1 MLTLKEFKE
10 ARGVLS
16 GVIRNTSLVYSP
28 AFSKATGNQIY
39 IKPENMQVTGAYKIR
54 GAYYKISTLSDEEK
68 ARGLVT
74 ASAGN
79 HAQGV
84 AYAAQAAGV
93 SATIVMP
100 TTTPLVKVNNTK
112 DYGAK
117 VVLHG
122 ETFDDAAE
130 LAAKLS
136 EEEGLTYVHPFN
148 DPAIA
153 TGQGTISYEIFQD
166 LPDVDVIL
174 VPIGGGGL
182 ATGVSTLAKLLNPN
196 VTVIGV
202 EPSGAASMK
211 ASLEAGHVVTLD
223 RVETIA
229 DGVAVKTPGDQIFPY
244 IQKNIDDIITIPDD
258 ELVDAFLDM
267 MEKHKMIVENAGL
280 LTIAALRAGK
290 HVLCEKPMATTLAD
304 CEAMAAAARE
314 SGKFLMIGQNQRLT
328 KAHQKAR
335 QLVADGVLGD
345 ILTFRTTFGHGG
357 PETWSVDPGKNTW
370 FFDKSKAAM
379 GAMADLGIH
388 KTDLIQY
395 LLGQTVVEATAKV
408 TTLEAGG
415 RRAAHRR
422 GRQRHLHLPH
432 ERRRHRHH
440 DRQLDLLRRG
450 GQLHRALRHKGHPAH
465 LRRPGLLPQA
475 HHRRRG
481 EGALRAG
488 GHPDQRQPDRLRRHR
503 LLHGLPDR
511 QHAPRHLRRVG
522 AHRHAGRVCLSGVL
536 PDRQGGVRRP
546 GLTKGVFTI

>member
-211 ASLEAGHVVTLD
+211 ASLDAGHVVTLD

-280 LTIAALRAGK
+280 LPIAALSHLKCRAK
-290 HVLCEKPMATTLAD
+290 NVVPVLSGGNMDVITVASLVQHGLINRGRVFTFSVQLPDRPGELLRVAQLVAEANGNIIKLEHNQFVNINRQSGVELRVTL
-304 CEAMAAAARE
+304 EAFGHTHKRAILDALCGAGYAARE
-314 SGKFLMIGQNQRLT
+314 CHTNDFY
-328 KAHQKAR
+328 H
-335 QLVADGVLGD
+335 
-345 ILTFRTTFGHGG
+345 
-357 PETWSVDPGKNTW
+357 
-370 FFDKSKAAM
+370 
-379 GAMADLGIH
+379 
-388 KTDLIQY
+388 
-395 LLGQTVVEATAKV
+395 
-408 TTLEAGG
+408 
-415 RRAAHRR
+415 
-422 GRQRHLHLPH
+422 
-432 ERRRHRHH
+432 
-440 DRQLDLLRRG
+440 
-450 GQLHRALRHKGHPAH
+450 
-465 LRRPGLLPQA
+465 
-475 HHRRRG
+475 
-481 EGALRAG
+481 
-488 GHPDQRQPDRLRRHR
+488 
-503 LLHGLPDR
+503 
-511 QHAPRHLRRVG
+511 
-522 AHRHAGRVCLSGVL
+522 
-536 PDRQGGVRRP
+536 
-546 GLTKGVFTI
+546 

>member
-211 ASLEAGHVVTLD
+211 ASLDAGHVVTLD

-280 LTIAALRAGK
+280 LPIAALSHLKCRGRNVVPVLSGGNMDVITVASLVQHGLINRGRVFTFSVQLPDRPGELLRVAQLVAEANGNIIKLEHNQFVNINRQSGVELRVTLEAFGHTHKRAILDA
-290 HVLCEKPMATTLAD
+290 LCGAGY
-304 CEAMAAAARE
+304 AARE
-314 SGKFLMIGQNQRLT
+314 CHTNDFY
-328 KAHQKAR
+328 H
-335 QLVADGVLGD
+335 
-345 ILTFRTTFGHGG
+345 
-357 PETWSVDPGKNTW
+357 
-370 FFDKSKAAM
+370 
-379 GAMADLGIH
+379 
-388 KTDLIQY
+388 
-395 LLGQTVVEATAKV
+395 
-408 TTLEAGG
+408 
-415 RRAAHRR
+415 
-422 GRQRHLHLPH
+422 
-432 ERRRHRHH
+432 
-440 DRQLDLLRRG
+440 
-450 GQLHRALRHKGHPAH
+450 
-465 LRRPGLLPQA
+465 
-475 HHRRRG
+475 
-481 EGALRAG
+481 
-488 GHPDQRQPDRLRRHR
+488 
-503 LLHGLPDR
+503 
-511 QHAPRHLRRVG
+511 
-522 AHRHAGRVCLSGVL
+522 
-536 PDRQGGVRRP
+536 
-546 GLTKGVFTI
+546 

>member
-211 ASLEAGHVVTLD
+211 ASLDAGHVVTLD

-280 LTIAALRAGK
+280 LPIAVLSHLKCRGKNVVPVLSGGNMDVITVASLVQHGLINRGRVFTFSVQLPDRPGELLRVAQLVAEANGNIIKLEHNQFVNINRQSGVELRVTLEAFGHTHKRAILDALCGAGY
-290 HVLCEKPMATTLAD
+290 
-304 CEAMAAAARE
+304 AARE
-314 SGKFLMIGQNQRLT
+314 CHTNDFY
-328 KAHQKAR
+328 H
-335 QLVADGVLGD
+335 
-345 ILTFRTTFGHGG
+345 
-357 PETWSVDPGKNTW
+357 
-370 FFDKSKAAM
+370 
-379 GAMADLGIH
+379 
-388 KTDLIQY
+388 
-395 LLGQTVVEATAKV
+395 
-408 TTLEAGG
+408 
-415 RRAAHRR
+415 
-422 GRQRHLHLPH
+422 
-432 ERRRHRHH
+432 
-440 DRQLDLLRRG
+440 
-450 GQLHRALRHKGHPAH
+450 
-465 LRRPGLLPQA
+465 
-475 HHRRRG
+475 
-481 EGALRAG
+481 
-488 GHPDQRQPDRLRRHR
+488 
-503 LLHGLPDR
+503 
-511 QHAPRHLRRVG
+511 
-522 AHRHAGRVCLSGVL
+522 
-536 PDRQGGVRRP
+536 
-546 GLTKGVFTI
+546 

>member
-130 LAAKLS
+130 RAAKLS

-211 ASLEAGHVVTLD
+211 ASLDAGHVVTLD

-280 LTIAALRAGK
+280 LPIAALSHLKCRGKNVVPVLSGGNMDVITVASLVQHGLINRGRVFTFSVQLPDRPGELLRVAQIVAEANGNIIKLEHNQFVNINRQSGVELRVTLEAFGHTHKRAILDA
-290 HVLCEKPMATTLAD
+290 LCGAGY
-304 CEAMAAAARE
+304 AARE
-314 SGKFLMIGQNQRLT
+314 CHTNDFY
-328 KAHQKAR
+328 H
-335 QLVADGVLGD
+335 
-345 ILTFRTTFGHGG
+345 
-357 PETWSVDPGKNTW
+357 
-370 FFDKSKAAM
+370 
-379 GAMADLGIH
+379 
-388 KTDLIQY
+388 
-395 LLGQTVVEATAKV
+395 
-408 TTLEAGG
+408 
-415 RRAAHRR
+415 
-422 GRQRHLHLPH
+422 
-432 ERRRHRHH
+432 
-440 DRQLDLLRRG
+440 
-450 GQLHRALRHKGHPAH
+450 
-465 LRRPGLLPQA
+465 
-475 HHRRRG
+475 
-481 EGALRAG
+481 
-488 GHPDQRQPDRLRRHR
+488 
-503 LLHGLPDR
+503 
-511 QHAPRHLRRVG
+511 
-522 AHRHAGRVCLSGVL
+522 
-536 PDRQGGVRRP
+536 
-546 GLTKGVFTI
+546 

>member
-211 ASLEAGHVVTLD
+211 ASLDAGHVVTLD

-280 LTIAALRAGK
+280 LPIAALSHLKCRGKNVVPVLSGGNMDVITVASLVQHGLINRGRVFTFSVQLPDRPGELLRVAQLVAEANGNIIKLEHNQFVNITRQSGVELRVTLEAFGHTHKRAILDA
-290 HVLCEKPMATTLAD
+290 LCGAGY
-304 CEAMAAAARE
+304 AARE
-314 SGKFLMIGQNQRLT
+314 CHTNDFY
-328 KAHQKAR
+328 H
-335 QLVADGVLGD
+335 
-345 ILTFRTTFGHGG
+345 
-357 PETWSVDPGKNTW
+357 
-370 FFDKSKAAM
+370 
-379 GAMADLGIH
+379 
-388 KTDLIQY
+388 
-395 LLGQTVVEATAKV
+395 
-408 TTLEAGG
+408 
-415 RRAAHRR
+415 
-422 GRQRHLHLPH
+422 
-432 ERRRHRHH
+432 
-440 DRQLDLLRRG
+440 
-450 GQLHRALRHKGHPAH
+450 
-465 LRRPGLLPQA
+465 
-475 HHRRRG
+475 
-481 EGALRAG
+481 
-488 GHPDQRQPDRLRRHR
+488 
-503 LLHGLPDR
+503 
-511 QHAPRHLRRVG
+511 
-522 AHRHAGRVCLSGVL
+522 
-536 PDRQGGVRRP
+536 
-546 GLTKGVFTI
+546 

>member
-182 ATGVSTLAKLLNPN
+182 ATGGSTLAKLLNPN

-211 ASLEAGHVVTLD
+211 ASLDAGHVVTLD

-280 LTIAALRAGK
+280 LPIAALSHLKCRGKNVVPVLSGGNMDVITMASLVQHGLICRGRIFTFAVQLPDRPGELMRVAGVLAQNNGNIIKLEHNQFVNINRQSGVELRVTLEAFGHTHKRAILDA
-290 HVLCEKPMATTLAD
+290 LCGAGY
-304 CEAMAAAARE
+304 AARE
-314 SGKFLMIGQNQRLT
+314 CHTNDFY
-328 KAHQKAR
+328 H
-335 QLVADGVLGD
+335 
-345 ILTFRTTFGHGG
+345 
-357 PETWSVDPGKNTW
+357 
-370 FFDKSKAAM
+370 
-379 GAMADLGIH
+379 
-388 KTDLIQY
+388 
-395 LLGQTVVEATAKV
+395 
-408 TTLEAGG
+408 
-415 RRAAHRR
+415 
-422 GRQRHLHLPH
+422 
-432 ERRRHRHH
+432 
-440 DRQLDLLRRG
+440 
-450 GQLHRALRHKGHPAH
+450 
-465 LRRPGLLPQA
+465 
-475 HHRRRG
+475 
-481 EGALRAG
+481 
-488 GHPDQRQPDRLRRHR
+488 
-503 LLHGLPDR
+503 
-511 QHAPRHLRRVG
+511 
-522 AHRHAGRVCLSGVL
+522 
-536 PDRQGGVRRP
+536 
-546 GLTKGVFTI
+546 

>member
-202 EPSGAASMK
+202 EPSGSASIK
-211 ASLEAGHVVTLD
+211 ASLDAGHVVTLD

-229 DGVAVKTPGDQIFPY
+229 DGVAVKTPGDQIFRY

-280 LTIAALRAGK
+280 LPIAALSHLKCRGKNVVPVLSGGNMDVITVASLVQHGLINRGRVFTFSVQLPDRPGELLRVAQIVAEANGNIIKLEHNQFVNINRQSGVELRVTLEAFGHTHKRAILDA
-290 HVLCEKPMATTLAD
+290 LCGAGY
-304 CEAMAAAARE
+304 AARE
-314 SGKFLMIGQNQRLT
+314 CHTNDFY
-328 KAHQKAR
+328 H
-335 QLVADGVLGD
+335 
-345 ILTFRTTFGHGG
+345 
-357 PETWSVDPGKNTW
+357 
-370 FFDKSKAAM
+370 
-379 GAMADLGIH
+379 
-388 KTDLIQY
+388 
-395 LLGQTVVEATAKV
+395 
-408 TTLEAGG
+408 
-415 RRAAHRR
+415 
-422 GRQRHLHLPH
+422 
-432 ERRRHRHH
+432 
-440 DRQLDLLRRG
+440 
-450 GQLHRALRHKGHPAH
+450 
-465 LRRPGLLPQA
+465 
-475 HHRRRG
+475 
-481 EGALRAG
+481 
-488 GHPDQRQPDRLRRHR
+488 
-503 LLHGLPDR
+503 
-511 QHAPRHLRRVG
+511 
-522 AHRHAGRVCLSGVL
+522 
-536 PDRQGGVRRP
+536 
-546 GLTKGVFTI
+546 